1 MNCVFCV
8 IVKDEIISYEIFRI
22 VFVRF
27 FDMYVYNNIISYLDT
42 LTRGDYSADSYLEG
56 MKVEKKST
64 EVIGKTYSKP

>member
-27 FDMYVYNNIISYLDT
+27 FDMYVYNNIISY
-42 LTRGDYSADSYLEG
+42 
-56 MKVEKKST
+56 
-64 EVIGKTYSKP
+64 